1 MGVHNEDNSIKYIYG
16 NFFHV
21 SKCGWQ
27 YFYAILCK
35 FGFEWFLKRQY
46 SWVLRWQN
54 INVEYIVGELFDKY
68 KIVHNFIFRGIYKW
82 VFSECFISRGAS
94 DLCEVSNC
102 IWAKIFLKCYFHKL
116 FIDHSRFSEGQL
128 YCSYSIRY
136 VQLSCHS
143 FLTHRF
149 KCALCHCHVIQ
160 KSYLCF
166 YLIWIQCHYFVH
178 CLLFPIFWNKL

>member
-1 MGVHNEDNSIKYIYG
+1 MRTIALSTYMAISFMFQNVVDST
-16 NFFHV
+16 
-21 SKCGWQ
+21 SMQ
-27 YFYAILCK
+27 FYASLDLNDFWK
-35 FGFEWFLKRQY
+35 Y

-116 FIDHSRFSEGQL
+116 CIDHSRFSEGQL